1 MKTFNFKPLIQS
13 VAIIALFFVS
23 ILVYF
28 SPIFENKQL
37 SSHDVM
43 QYKGMSKE
51 ITDFKEKTGEQT
63 LWTNSMFS
71 GMPAYLI
78 HTSYDNL
85 TTFIHRIFNTSHET
99 PYMIAFMYFLGFFL
113 ALLLLNVPLWLSML
127 GALFYGFSSYFFII
141 IEAGHITK
149 AIALGYM
156 PLVIAGVIAAYR
168 SKLLLGTIVFSLFL
182 ALQILINHLQITYYT
197 MLMLIVFVGFQA
209 YDAIRAKAIMQQF
222 VKPSAFLLVGALLAV
237 AANFGSLYM
246 TYDYGKDS
254 MRGKSELTHDKEN
267 KTKGLDKDYATA
279 WSYGKDETFN
289 LFIPNFKGGASNGSL
304 TEDSET
310 YKTLKQ
316 NNVPRANQVIKN
328 MPLYWGEQSSTSG
341 PVYIG
346 AIVVFLF
353 IFGLLYVQ
361 GSIKWWLLTITIFSI
376 LLAWGRNFMGLTD
389 LFLDHFP
396 GYNKFRTVSMILIIA
411 QFAMPLLAVF
421 ALKRFFTDEDSRAEA
436 FKKLKISLAVTGG
449 LLLILLVTVGGIYDF
464 SGQYDTQMLPEWIL
478 DALRNDRKSMLYGDI
493 WRTLFFV
500 CATFGVLTAVYY
512 KKLKVIVA
520 IAIIAVLTYMD
531 MWGVN
536 KRYLNEQDF
545 VAKRSVNNPFPKTA
559 ADVQIL
565 ADKDP
570 NFRVMNLTVSPFN
583 DAGTSYYHKSIGGY
597 HGAKMKRYQELIDFH
612 LSKMNMNVYNMLN
625 TKYFI
630 VEPPKSNPNEQAQQP
645 IAQLNP
651 EALGNAWFVT
661 NISIVPNADAEI
673 AALEKFNPKI
683 QAFVDVRYK
692 DLLSDTVFNVDSLSV
707 ISLQS
712 YAPNHLVYT
721 SKSSKKGVAV
731 FSEIFYDK
739 GWNAYIDGKQVPH
752 FRTNYVL
759 RGLEIP
765 EGEHTIDFK
774 FEPTMYTVGNT
785 ISLVGSLLLILALL
799 AILFFETKKFI
810 AQQSTQTKVD

>member
-1 MKTFNFKPLIQS
+1 MKTFNYKPLVQGI
-13 VAIIALFFVS
+13 AIVALFFIS
-23 ILVYF
+23 IMIYF
-28 SPIFENKQL
+28 SPIFTENKQL

-51 ITDFKEKTGEQT
+51 IIDFNEKTGEQT

-71 GMPAYLI
+71 GMPSYLI
-78 HTSYDNL
+78 HTTYSNFTSY
-85 TTFIHRIFNTSHET
+85 IHRIFNTSHET
-99 PYMIAFMYFLGFFL
+99 PYMIAFMYFLCFFL
-113 ALLLLNVPLWLSML
+113 ALLLLDFSMLLSML

-156 PLVIAGVIAAYR
+156 PLVIAGVVAAYR
-168 SKLLLGTIVFSLFL
+168 SKLLLGTVVFSLFL
-182 ALQILINHLQITYYT
+182 SLQILINHLQITYYT
-197 MLMLIVFVGFQA
+197 MLILLVFVGFQL
-209 YDAIRAKAIMQQF
+209 YESIKNKEFVSQF
-222 VKPSAFLLVGALLAV
+222 IKPSAFLLVGALLAI
-237 AANFGSLYM
+237 ASNFGSLYM

-279 WSYGKDETFN
+279 WSYGIDETCN
-289 LFIPNFKGGASNGSL
+289 LFIPNFKGGSSSGSL

-328 MPLYWGEQSSTSG
+328 LPLYWGTQSSTSG

-361 GSIKWWLLTITIFSI
+361 GTIKWWLLTITIFSI
-376 LLAWGRNFMGLTD
+376 LLAWGKNFMGLTEF
-389 LFLDHFP
+389 FLDHFP

-411 QFAMPLLAVF
+411 QFAMPLLAIL
-421 ALKRFFTDEDSRAEA
+421 ALKRFFTDEESRTDA
-436 FKKLKISLAVTGG
+436 FKKLKISLIATGG
-449 LLLILLVTVGGIYDF
+449 FLLILLITVGGIYDF
-464 SGQYDTQMLPEWIL
+464 SGQYDSQMLPDWLL
-478 DALRNDRKSMLYGDI
+478 DALRNDRKSMLYSDI

-500 CATFGVLTAVYY
+500 VATFGVLTAVYF
-512 KKLKVIVA
+512 KKITVVVA
-520 IAIIAVLTYMD
+520 ITLLTVFTYFD

-536 KRYLNEQDF
+536 KRYLNDQDF
-545 VAKRSVNNPFPKTA
+545 VAKRSVTNPFPKSS

-565 ADKDP
+565 ADTDP

-583 DAGTSYYHKSIGGY
+583 DASTSYYHKSIGGY

-612 LSKMNMNVYNMLN
+612 LSKMNMSVYNMLN

-630 VEPPKSNPNEQAQQP
+630 VEDQQTKQP
-645 IAQLNP
+645 IAQRNP
-651 EALGNAWFVT
+651 DALGNAWF
-661 NISIVPNADAEI
+661 ISKITIVPNADAEI
-673 AALEKFNPKI
+673 AALEKFDPKT
-683 QAFVDVRYK
+683 QAFVDVRFK
-692 DLLSDTVFNVDSLSV
+692 HLLSDTVFEVDSSSV

-721 SKSSKKGVAV
+721 SKSATKGVAV

-739 GWNAYIDGKQVPH
+739 GWNAYIDGKLVSH

-765 EGEHTIDFK
+765 QGEHTIDFK
-774 FEPTMYTVGNT
+774 FEPHMYTVSNT
-785 ISLVGSLLLILALL
+785 ISLIGSLLLIIALL
-799 AILFFETKKFI
+799 GILFLETKKYLVHT
-810 AQQSTQTKVD
+810 SNE

>member
-1 MKTFNFKPLIQS
+1 MKSFNFKPLVQS
-13 VAIIALFFVS
+13 IAIIALFFVS

-28 SPIFENKQL
+28 SPILDNKQL

-51 ITDFKEKTGEQT
+51 IIDFKEKTGEQT

-78 HTSYDNL
+78 HTTYDNL
-85 TTFIHRIFNTSHET
+85 TTYIHRIFNTSQET
-99 PYMIAFMYFLGFFL
+99 PYMIAFMYFLCFFL
-113 ALLLLNVPLWLSML
+113 ALLLLEIPIWLSML

-156 PLVIAGVIAAYR
+156 PLVIAGAVATYR
-168 SKLLLGTIVFSLFL
+168 SKLLLGAIIFSLFL
-182 ALQILINHLQITYYT
+182 SLQILINHLQITYYT
-197 MLMLIVFVGFQA
+197 MLILLVFVGFQA
-209 YDAIRAKAIMQQF
+209 YDAIRNKAIMQQF
-222 VKPSAFLLVGALLAV
+222 IKPSAFLLVGALLAV

-254 MRGKSELTHDKEN
+254 MRGKSELTHDKDN
-267 KTKGLDKDYATA
+267 KTQGLDKDYATA

-289 LFIPNFKGGASNGSL
+289 LFIPNFKGGASNASL
-304 TEDSET
+304 TENSET

-328 MPLYWGEQSSTSG
+328 LPLYWGTQSSTSG

-361 GSIKWWLLTITIFSI
+361 GAIKWWLLTITVFSI
-376 LLAWGRNFMGLTD
+376 LLAWGRNFMGLTEF
-389 LFLDHFP
+389 FLDHFP

-411 QFAMPLLAVF
+411 QFAMPMLAILG
-421 ALKRFFTDEDSRAEA
+421 LKRFFTDEEHRADA
-436 FKKLKISLAVTGG
+436 FKKLKIALAVTGG
-449 LLLILLVTVGGIYDF
+449 LLLILLVTVGGLYDF
-464 SGQYDTQMLPEWIL
+464 SGQHDTQMLPEWIL
-478 DALRNDRKSMLYGDI
+478 DAIRNDRKSMMYGDI

-500 CATFGVLTAVYY
+500 VATFGVLTAVYF
-512 KKLKVIVA
+512 KKAKTTL
-520 IAIIAVLTYMD
+520 AIIILALLTIID

-536 KRYLNEQDF
+536 KRYLNDDDF
-545 VAKRSVNNPFPKTA
+545 VSKRTVSNPFPKSA
-559 ADVQIL
+559 ATVHIL
-565 ADKDP
+565 ADTDP

-583 DAGTSYYHKSIGGY
+583 DASTSYYHKSIGGY

-612 LSKMNMNVYNMLN
+612 ISKMNMSVYNMLN

-630 VEPPKSNPNEQAQQP
+630 VEDQQSKQVM
-645 IAQLNP
+645 AQLNP
-651 EALGNAWFVT
+651 EALGNAWFVPH
-661 NISIVPNADAEI
+661 ISIVANADAEI
-673 AALEKFNPKI
+673 AALEKFNPKT

-692 DLLSDTVFNVDSLSV
+692 QLLSDTVFSIDSVSSIL
-707 ISLQS
+707 LQS

-721 SKSSKKGVAV
+721 SKSNTKGVAV

-739 GWNAYIDGKQVPH
+739 GWNAYIDGKLVPH
-752 FRTNYVL
+752 FRINYVL

-765 EGEHTIDFK
+765 EGTHTIDFK
-774 FEPTMYTVGNT
+774 FEPHMYAVGNT
-785 ISLVGSLLLILALL
+785 ISLIGSLLLILAFVS
-799 AILFFETKKFI
+799 ILFFEIKTYI
-810 AQQSTQTKVD
+810 AQNSKE